1 MRMSHLNAPA
11 RPSTRECFG
20 CHGEGLLRRGRRA
33 RVVDVLD
40 AREAHEDRERVP
52 DRERAR
58 ARQEAPDLALRRAPD
73 PHRAP
78 ALAREGR
85 RPAAAAERPERRRR
99 GPRDRADERQGDE
112 QGDGVDDPQEDRR
125 PGAAPLAPAQDGLEV
140 VAVVAELA
148 ERPAVVLGAE
158 RVAARVAAGAALV
171 ALACVEINQ

>member
-1 MRMSHLNAPA
+1 M
-11 RPSTRECFG
+11 
-20 CHGEGLLRRGRRA
+20 LRRGRRA

-58 ARQEAPDLALRRAPD
+58 ARQEAPDLALCRVPD

-112 QGDGVDDPQEDRR
+112 HGDGVDDPQEDRR

-171 ALACVEINQ
+171 ALACVEINR

>member
-1 MRMSHLNAPA
+1 MSKVATQFITGFEPF
-11 RPSTRECFG
+11 TTG
-20 CHGEGLLRRGRRA
+20 QGLI
-33 RVVDVLD
+33 LD
-40 AREAHEDRERVP
+40 HNPTAGIAAQVAEAEVQRH
-52 DRERAR
+52 A
-58 ARQEAPDLALRRAPD
+58 
-73 PHRAP
+73 HRAP

-99 GPRDRADERQGDE
+99 GPRDRADERQGDDH
-112 QGDGVDDPQEDRR
+112 GDGVDDPQEDRR